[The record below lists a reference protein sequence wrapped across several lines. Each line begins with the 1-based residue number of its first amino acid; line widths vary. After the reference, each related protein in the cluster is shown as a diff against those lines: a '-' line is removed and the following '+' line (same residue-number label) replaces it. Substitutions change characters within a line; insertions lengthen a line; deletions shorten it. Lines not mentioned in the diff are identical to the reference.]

1 MKYMPSPTQRT
12 RDAILSRSNCQR
24 HQGDIFE
31 IDVVDLDAP
40 ADGMVTVR
48 ACIVIREKVFVLAY
62 ENGAGGRVSTIPFNE
77 ALKSVGGGSM

>member
-12 RDAILSRSNCQR
+12 KDAILNRLDSQR

-40 ADGMVTVR
+40 AGDMVTVR
-48 ACIVIREKVFVLAY
+48 ACIVVRENVFVLAY
-62 ENGAGGRVSTIPFNE
+62 ENGAGGRATTIPFNE